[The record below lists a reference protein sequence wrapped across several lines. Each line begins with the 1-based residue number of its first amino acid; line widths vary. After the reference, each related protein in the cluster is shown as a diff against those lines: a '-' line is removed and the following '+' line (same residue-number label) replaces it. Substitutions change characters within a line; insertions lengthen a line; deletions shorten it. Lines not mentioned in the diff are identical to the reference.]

1 MKNDEL
7 TMRMR
12 FLYPT
17 EKSKFEF
24 GILSEGAIQKLSKLI
39 RGIRKNTKIS

>member
-17 EKSKFEF
+17 EISKFKF
-24 GILSEGAIQKLSKLI
+24 GTKSEGAIQKLSKLT
-39 RGIRKNTKIS
+39 RGIRESPTIS